1 MNLNKTTKQRWEH
14 LLASGGYSIGQFSV
28 TVQGDI
34 VRIYHY
40 RTKQV
45 HFFPREL
52 SFEGMEQLC
61 KERGYD
67 LSFLLNNYYPK
78 SIHPV
83 EKLTSERA
91 G

>member
-1 MNLNKTTKQRWEH
+1 MNINKITKQRCEH
-14 LLASGGYSIGQFSV
+14 LLASGGYSIGQFSI
-28 TVQGDI
+28 TVEGDI

-52 SFEGMEQLC
+52 SFEAMEQLC
-61 KERGYD
+61 KARGYD
-67 LSFLLNNYYPK
+67 LSYLLNNYYPK

-83 EKLTSERA
+83 EKVAPELA